1 MFTRW
6 DPCSA
11 AAALNSTPLFSLQKA
26 SLKTFPGTFPGRPPT
41 IFARFVVNHW
51 TSVLPLTLSR
61 YGLQHPDR
69 QLGYYATPLLSHP
82 YHTTVI
88 RLPAMASDNQNMS
101 LTGTYSSPTNA
112 PFTTTQELQAP
123 SSGTV
128 NPTVPDKTK
137 YLSDL
142 RKAVATMQDQ
152 VNKELTSRMEDD
164 KAREAGKNGKP
175 LVDDAEE
182 EENYGE
188 EVQGEE
194 A

>member
-1 MFTRW
+1 M
-6 DPCSA
+6 
-11 AAALNSTPLFSLQKA
+11 
-26 SLKTFPGTFPGRPPT
+26 
-41 IFARFVVNHW
+41 
-51 TSVLPLTLSR
+51 TLSR
-61 YGLQHPDR
+61 YGLQHSDR
-69 QLGYYATPLLSHP
+69 QLGYYATPLLSHL

-101 LTGTYSSPTNA
+101 LTGAYSSPTNA
-112 PFTTTQELQAP
+112 PFTTTQELRAP
-123 SSGTV
+123 PSGTV
-128 NPTVPDKTK
+128 NPTVPDKIK

-164 KAREAGKNGKP
+164 KARQAGKNGKP
-175 LVDDAEE
+175 LVDDAKE